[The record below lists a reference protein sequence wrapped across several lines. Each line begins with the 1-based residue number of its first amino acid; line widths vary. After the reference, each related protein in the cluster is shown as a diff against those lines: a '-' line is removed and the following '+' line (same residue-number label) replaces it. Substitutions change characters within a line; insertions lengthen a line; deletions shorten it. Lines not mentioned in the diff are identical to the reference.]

1 MSGAIW
7 ATVAGIGF
15 GLFQSINRQAVRG
28 MDVWQS
34 TFMQLAVSS
43 VVLFAAAVASED
55 LGELRS
61 ASAVALAAFLA
72 AGLVH
77 FLVGWTLLNASQ
89 KRIGAARTSPLLA
102 ASPLFGAVLAALTLS
117 EVPGLVTIAGMLLI
131 LAGVYVIVG
140 TGELA
145 SSEDPDSS
153 HAGSTASSEDPDGRD
168 TGSTASTVSSEATGN
183 PWFTSWSGHGS
194 TSPMGSGPSS
204 RSSVGPGPTGSPVGS
219 GSAGSSV
226 GSAPRAGPGPSVGSR
241 PGAGSAAQ
249 RLSAGARW
257 RGSLLALG
265 TAACWAVSPLLIRV
279 GLDRLPNPIL
289 GVTVSMIG
297 ATIPQGIVVAIR
309 ATRGLSAPVSW
320 NSIWLKLAAGV
331 LVGASTWT
339 RWEALAL
346 TPVAVVLALSLLSVP
361 TVILLAPLLAGR
373 HEEPVT
379 RRIVLGAVLVVVGA
393 LVLVIRS

>member
-43 VVLFAAAVASED
+43 VVLLLGAVATED

-61 ASAVALAAFLA
+61 VSAAAVAAFVA

-102 ASPLFGAVLAALTLS
+102 ATPLFGAVLAALTLS

-131 LAGVYVIVG
+131 LAGVYVTVG
-140 TGELA
+140 TGEPA
-145 SSEDPDSS
+145 ATEGPDSS
-153 HAGSTASSEDPDGRD
+153 D
-168 TGSTASTVSSEATGN
+168 TGSAASFEDREGGDSGSAASSAAGGN
-183 PWFTSWSGHGS
+183 PWFTPWSRQGS
-194 TSPMGSGPSS
+194 TSSVGSGP
-204 RSSVGPGPTGSPVGS
+204 
-219 GSAGSSV
+219 AGSSV
-226 GSAPRAGPGPSVGSR
+226 GSAPQVRPSSRVGSR
-241 PGAGSAAQ
+241 AGAGPAPQ
-249 RLSAGARW
+249 TLTVGARW
-257 RGSLLALG
+257 RGSLLGLG
-265 TAACWAVSPLLIRV
+265 TAACWSVSPLLIRV

-289 GVTVSMIG
+289 GVTISMIG

-309 ATRGLSAPVSW
+309 ARRGLSTPVAW
-320 NSIWLKLAAGV
+320 NSVWLKLAAGV

-361 TVILLAPLLAGR
+361 TVILVAPLLAGR
-373 HEEPVT
+373 HDERVT
-379 RRIVLGAVLVVVGA
+379 RRIVVGAVLVVVGS
-393 LVLVIRS
+393 LVLVVRS